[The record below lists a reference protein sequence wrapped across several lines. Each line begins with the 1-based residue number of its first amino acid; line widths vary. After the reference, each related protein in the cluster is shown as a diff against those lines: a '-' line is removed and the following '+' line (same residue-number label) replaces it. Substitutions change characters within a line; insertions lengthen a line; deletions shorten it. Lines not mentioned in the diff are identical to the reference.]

1 MINVWGC
8 LTKNIAGSP
17 FLFTQAIYLFILSHG
32 SHITVVPVF
41 DRFF

>member
-8 LTKNIAGSP
+8 LTKNIAGNP
-17 FLFTQAIYLFILSHG
+17 FLFTQATHLFILSHG
-32 SHITVVPVF
+32 SCITANPVF

>member
-17 FLFTQAIYLFILSHG
+17 FLFTQAIYLLYSLMEV
-32 SHITVVPVF
+32 T
-41 DRFF
+41 